1 MVGEWQINV
10 SVDSILGTDSIGLVL
25 EVEERKNNINWI
37 MISAIVVAIFAL
49 GLFTW
54 DRVSGRDKKKVNG

>member
-1 MVGEWQINV
+1 M
-10 SVDSILGTDSIGLVL
+10 SVDSILGTDSIGLAL

-37 MISAIVVAIFAL
+37 MISAIIVAIFAL

-54 DRVSGRDKKKVNG
+54 DRVSGRNKKKANA